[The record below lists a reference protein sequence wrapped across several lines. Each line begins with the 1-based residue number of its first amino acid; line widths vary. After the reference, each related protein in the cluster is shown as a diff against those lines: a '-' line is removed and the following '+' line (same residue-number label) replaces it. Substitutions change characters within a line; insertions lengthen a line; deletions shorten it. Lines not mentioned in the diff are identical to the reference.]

1 MLMYMNCSRETS
13 ILALKVPGSTR
24 LYFQIKRGL
33 PMKLI
38 NTPLRCDTTFSTFAS
53 TYHAMIHLTVR
64 KLKSWLFVNF
74 VTKGLHYFDNLGG
87 KGRRG
92 KQEGTGRAEMI
103 TWIYKKMYHGKS
115 NLKHFWKLMCY
126 IISFFCDILKRKK
139 KLQPREQVSVL
150 LKQYWKECENAELL
164 CEGVHST
171 IDVLQF
177 TKPPRGG
184 GGLLFLHNSLNKK
197 PFLIIQ
203 FTHLFY

>member
-139 KLQPREQVSVL
+139 KTSATGAGECAPEAILEGMWERRTALWRRS
-150 LKQYWKECENAELL
+150 QYYRR
-164 CEGVHST
+164 VT
-171 IDVLQF
+171 IYK
-177 TKPPRGG
+177 TTTGGRGDSFSCIT
-184 GGLLFLHNSLNKK
+184 L
-197 PFLIIQ
+197 
-203 FTHLFY
+203 